1 MPRVNGLRSP
11 HAKVGRI
18 VVFGRMLDKIR
29 LDARGVLPPEYR
41 ANLGEA
47 QPSLIDARCCRFLR
61 VPYDEIRERTL
72 QGGCDEEIL
81 SWAEARGAAHGDE
94 ECMIWNRFMTKVGWR
109 DNRSDILRRRAL
121 EYGLAEGA
129 AQTICELLDLD
140 EGRPA
145 GATRSWEPHPLS
157 VIIMMGVSG
166 SGKTTAGRALSQE
179 LGWGFLEADD
189 LHPPSNIA
197 KMSAGAALDE
207 SDRAPWL
214 AAVRAA
220 LDATI
225 RRGAK
230 AVLACSALRA
240 SHRAVLAPDPGDTR
254 FVHLRG
260 DFALISGRL
269 KARTGH
275 FMKETLLRSQFEALE
290 GPMDALT
297 VDAAQAQEVIVDRIR
312 TVFGLGK

>member
-11 HAKVGRI
+11 HAKVGR
-18 VVFGRMLDKIR
+18 VVGFGRMLDKIR
-29 LDARGVLPPEYR
+29 LNAREGLPPEYR
-41 ANLGEA
+41 ANLGDGK
-47 QPSLIDARCCRFLR
+47 PSLIDARCCRFLR
-61 VPYDEIRERTL
+61 VPYEEIRKRTL

-94 ECMIWNRFMTKVGWR
+94 ECMIWNRFMTKIGWR
-109 DNRSDILRRRAL
+109 DDRSDMLRQRAM

-129 AQTICELLDLD
+129 AQTNFELIDLD

-157 VIIMMGVSG
+157 VIILMGVSG
-166 SGKTTAGRALSQE
+166 SGKTTVGRALSRE
-179 LGWGFLEADD
+179 LGWEFLEADD

-214 AAVRAA
+214 AAIRAA
-220 LDATI
+220 LDAVT

-240 SHRAVLAPDPGDTR
+240 AHRAVLAPDPGDAR

-275 FMKETLLRSQFEALE
+275 FMKEPLLRSQFEALE
-290 GPMDALT
+290 EPLDALT
-297 VDAAQAQEVIVDRIR
+297 VDADQAQGAVIDRIR
-312 TVFGLGK
+312 AVFGLGK